1 MTTALLRPGDA
12 IRRML
17 VAIEA
22 CGNESDR
29 NDEQLSALLTGLQGI
44 KQH

>member
-12 IRRML
+12 IRQML

-22 CGNESDR
+22 CGNKGD
-29 NDEQLSALLTGLQGI
+29 LSALLTGLQGI